1 MFLCSSRSFSFLIKS
16 ISTFPPSLTR
26 KPPFE
31 LTIFDKSYS
40 KYVPSRESRFNGL
53 EDDAA
58 EVDGGSCPG
67 RVRARDRLLFELIVD
82 EEDDASDSR

>member
-1 MFLCSSRSFSFLIKS
+1 
-16 ISTFPPSLTR
+16 
-26 KPPFE
+26 

-40 KYVPSRESRFNGL
+40 KYVPSRESRFNGPL

-67 RVRARDRLLFELIVD
+67 RVGARDRLLLGLTVD
-82 EEDDASDSR
+82 EEDASDSR